1 MYVMKFYFV
10 FICSVLS
17 ILSVQAA
24 NYSERNFALSKKSSK
39 IKTHYLGHKEGTL
52 LKSVAVYVSGVVR
65 DDNGDVLPGVSIRL
79 KGSNTVTQTNSSG
92 AFKFSIPELKGTL
105 VFSYTGFVTK
115 EVTITTATV
124 YNVKLESSTSTL
136 DDVIVVGYGS
146 TTKRDLTGAVGSVN
160 IVDLQKAPV
169 ASFEEALA
177 GRLAGVYVSASDGQP
192 GAPLQITIRGNNSV
206 TQSNS
211 PLYVIDGFP
220 MEDPENNT
228 LNPAEIESMEVL
240 KDASATAI
248 YGARGANGVFII
260 TTKKGKIGTPTISYQ
275 NYFGIQENIK
285 QQKMMSPYEFVK
297 YQIEFNPS
305 VYTPIYLKNG
315 RDLDYYK
322 GVEGINW
329 QDKIYRTGNVQ
340 NHFLSLNGGTDKTR
354 YSISGSMLDQQGI
367 IINSGFRRYQGRVV
381 LDQTVTPKLRVGVNA
396 NYTNTK
402 TYGTIA
408 TEQNGSATASLMYS
422 VWGYRPVTGDPLMDE
437 QLLEEPF
444 DPEID
449 PTAEYRIN
457 PFISTTN
464 EFNPSYV
471 NALSVNTYA
480 EYKFGNNLTFRTTG
494 SIVNRATKKEI
505 FNNSNTRAGNP
516 LSSVNGVNGSI
527 LHYDVTNLLNENTLT
542 YKKSFNKVH
551 NVNAVAGFSLQEISN
566 SNSGFGA
573 SMLPNES
580 LGISG
585 IEEGI
590 PFRLLSGSSKS
601 ALMSFLTRLN
611 YNYKSRYFLTASF
624 RADGSSKFA
633 PKNRW
638 AYFPSG
644 SAAWLFSEEDF
655 MKNVSFIS
663 NAKVRASYGLT
674 GNNRVS
680 DYASMLA
687 MQINNGSGYNF
698 NNSAMNGIVPFTLG
712 NKDLKWE
719 TTSQADIGIDLGLFK
734 NKVTITADYYNKKTY
749 DLLLNSSLAPSQGYL
764 NGLRNVG
771 KVGNKGF
778 EFTINTINIKNKNFS
793 WNTNFNISFN
803 RNKVLALTEEDPS
816 ILSRINW
823 GNFSNAYPYIAIPGK
838 PIALLYGY
846 VWDGVYQYSDFNQL
860 SNGNYVLKDNI
871 PNNGQ
876 SRATVQPGFIKYKD
890 LNGDGVVDG
899 FDQTIIGNPN
909 PTHTGGFS
917 NNFTYKGFDLNV
929 FFQWS
934 YGNDLLN
941 ANRIVFEGGEN
952 RNSLNMF
959 ASYANRW
966 TPENQTNDLYKVYGQ
981 GPLVYSSRTIEDGSY
996 LRLKTVAFG
1005 YTFNNSLLKRI
1016 KVKTLRVYASGQN
1029 LYTWTNYTGLDP
1041 EVSTFAS
1048 ALTPGFDWSAYPK
1061 ARTVTFGINLTL

>member
-1 MYVMKFYFV
+1 M
-10 FICSVLS
+10 S

-24 NYSERNFALSKKSSK
+24 NYSERNFALSKQSSRAN
-39 IKTHYLGHKEGTL
+39 YLSHNEGAL

-79 KGSNTVTQTNSSG
+79 KGSNTVTQTNGNG

-115 EVTITTATV
+115 EVPITTATV

-136 DDVIVVGYGS
+136 DDVIVVGYGT

-160 IVDLQKAPV
+160 VVDLQKAPV
-169 ASFEEALA
+169 ASFEEALG

-275 NYFGIQENIK
+275 NYFGVQENIR
-285 QQKMMSPYEFVK
+285 QQKMMSPYDFVK

-329 QDKIYRTGNVQ
+329 QDKIYRTGHVQ

-471 NALSVNTYA
+471 NALSINTYA

-494 SIVNRATKKEI
+494 SIVNRSTKKEI

-611 YNYKSRYFLTASF
+611 YNYRSRYFLTASF

-633 PKNRW
+633 SQNRW

-655 MKNVSFIS
+655 MKNLSFVSS
-663 NAKVRASYGLT
+663 AKVRASYGLT

-680 DYASMLA
+680 DYANVLA

-734 NKVTITADYYNKKTY
+734 NKVTITADYYSKKTY

-778 EFTINTINIKNKNFS
+778 EFTINTVNIKNKNFS

-860 SNGNYVLKDNI
+860 SNGTYVLKDNI

-996 LRLKTVAFG
+996 LRLKTVALG

>member
-1 MYVMKFYFV
+1 
-10 FICSVLS
+10 
-17 ILSVQAA
+17 
-24 NYSERNFALSKKSSK
+24 
-39 IKTHYLGHKEGTL
+39 
-52 LKSVAVYVSGVVR
+52 
-65 DDNGDVLPGVSIRL
+65 
-79 KGSNTVTQTNSSG
+79 
-92 AFKFSIPELKGTL
+92 
-105 VFSYTGFVTK
+105 
-115 EVTITTATV
+115 
-124 YNVKLESSTSTL
+124 
-136 DDVIVVGYGS
+136 
-146 TTKRDLTGAVGSVN
+146 
-160 IVDLQKAPV
+160 
-169 ASFEEALA
+169 
-177 GRLAGVYVSASDGQP
+177 
-192 GAPLQITIRGNNSV
+192 
-206 TQSNS
+206 
-211 PLYVIDGFP
+211 
-220 MEDPENNT
+220 
-228 LNPAEIESMEVL
+228 
-240 KDASATAI
+240 
-248 YGARGANGVFII
+248 
-260 TTKKGKIGTPTISYQ
+260 
-275 NYFGIQENIK
+275 
-285 QQKMMSPYEFVK
+285 
-297 YQIEFNPS
+297 
-305 VYTPIYLKNG
+305 
-315 RDLDYYK
+315 
-322 GVEGINW
+322 
-329 QDKIYRTGNVQ
+329 
-340 NHFLSLNGGTDKTR
+340 
-354 YSISGSMLDQQGI
+354 
-367 IINSGFRRYQGRVV
+367 
-381 LDQTVTPKLRVGVNA
+381 
-396 NYTNTK
+396 
-402 TYGTIA
+402 
-408 TEQNGSATASLMYS
+408 
-422 VWGYRPVTGDPLMDE
+422 
-437 QLLEEPF
+437 
-444 DPEID
+444 
-449 PTAEYRIN
+449 
-457 PFISTTN
+457 
-464 EFNPSYV
+464 
-471 NALSVNTYA
+471 
-480 EYKFGNNLTFRTTG
+480 
-494 SIVNRATKKEI
+494 
-505 FNNSNTRAGNP
+505 
-516 LSSVNGVNGSI
+516 
-527 LHYDVTNLLNENTLT
+527 
-542 YKKSFNKVH
+542 
-551 NVNAVAGFSLQEISN
+551 
-566 SNSGFGA
+566 
-573 SMLPNES
+573 
-580 LGISG
+580 
-585 IEEGI
+585 
-590 PFRLLSGSSKS
+590 
-601 ALMSFLTRLN
+601 MSFLTRLN

-734 NKVTITADYYNKKTY
+734 NKVTITADYYSKKTY

-823 GNFSNAYPYIAIPGK
+823 GNFNNAYPYIAIPGK